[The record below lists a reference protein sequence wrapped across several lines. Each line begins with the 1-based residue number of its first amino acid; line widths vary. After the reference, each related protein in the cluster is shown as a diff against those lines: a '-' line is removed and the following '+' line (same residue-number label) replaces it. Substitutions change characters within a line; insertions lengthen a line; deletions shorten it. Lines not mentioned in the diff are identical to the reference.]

1 MMVNLLSFSTKELFL
16 ELGKVGWTH
25 TVLALF
31 ISYPILWF
39 LTESKKYIC
48 IQKLNLWFAAGI
60 LFISILKSPS
70 LFMSLGLVLLSLVLF
85 LYFYL
90 GKEKIAYIFLAVD
103 ILSFPKLLLQTSAN
117 LQDKELG
124 IFTFTISESKL
135 PTLIWPVLVAVIVAV
150 LIGFLL
156 SKVSL
161 AKVNETWVRR
171 LTVVTIIGGV
181 FYVLYLSIV
190 AYYKIK
196 ANAVSSF
203 DIGIFSQMFERMRH
217 DFSQVTTLER
227 DRALSHFGVHIS
239 PIYYLILPFYMLFPY
254 VETLDIAQTVIVF
267 SAVIPL
273 CLILK
278 KIQLPKVM
286 TPLVLALFFV
296 TPVMT
301 TSGGFH
307 LHENCFLPPLILWLF
322 YSLIFSVAWKNY
334 LVHLVAPF
342 CERGCL
348 CLRAVLRT
356 LFCFS
361 TSFYIRGQV

>member
-1 MMVNLLSFSTKELFL
+1 MKLVKTMNLNYLWLLLGSYFVAMMVNLLSFSTKELFL

-60 LFISILKSPS
+60 LLISILKSPS

-90 GKEKIAYIFLAVD
+90 GKETIAYIFLAVD
-103 ILSFPKLLLQTSAN
+103 VLSFPKLLLQTSAN

-150 LIGFLL
+150 LIGFVLH
-156 SKVSL
+156 KVSL

-171 LTVVTIIGGV
+171 LTVVTIIGGI

-190 AYYKIK
+190 AYYKI
-196 ANAVSSF
+196 
-203 DIGIFSQMFERMRH
+203 
-217 DFSQVTTLER
+217 
-227 DRALSHFGVHIS
+227 
-239 PIYYLILPFYMLFPY
+239 
-254 VETLDIAQTVIVF
+254 
-267 SAVIPL
+267 
-273 CLILK
+273 
-278 KIQLPKVM
+278 
-286 TPLVLALFFV
+286 
-296 TPVMT
+296 
-301 TSGGFH
+301 
-307 LHENCFLPPLILWLF
+307 
-322 YSLIFSVAWKNY
+322 
-334 LVHLVAPF
+334 
-342 CERGCL
+342 
-348 CLRAVLRT
+348 
-356 LFCFS
+356 
-361 TSFYIRGQV
+361 

>member
-1 MMVNLLSFSTKELFL
+1 MVFDGEQEVYLHTKIESLVR
-16 ELGKVGWTH
+16 GR
-25 TVLALF
+25 
-31 ISYPILWF
+31 YPIYFYFEKSESLYVIGPSVA
-39 LTESKKYIC
+39 LT
-48 IQKLNLWFAAGI
+48 
-60 LFISILKSPS
+60 
-70 LFMSLGLVLLSLVLF
+70 GLVSIFLF
-85 LYFYL
+85 R
-90 GKEKIAYIFLAVD
+90 KEKIAYIFLAVD
-103 ILSFPKLLLQTSAN
+103 VLSFPKLLLQTSAN

-150 LIGFLL
+150 LIGFVLY
-156 SKVSL
+156 KVSL

-171 LTVVTIIGGV
+171 LTVVTIIGGI

-286 TPLVLALFFV
+286 TPLVLALF
-296 TPVMT
+296 
-301 TSGGFH
+301 
-307 LHENCFLPPLILWLF
+307 L
-322 YSLIFSVAWKNY
+322 
-334 LVHLVAPF
+334 
-342 CERGCL
+342 
-348 CLRAVLRT
+348 
-356 LFCFS
+356 
-361 TSFYIRGQV
+361 